1 MPHTEYLYFVFQND
15 NIFLSIDANFG
26 LCRKKAAGTSV
37 CPPLHRANNLLFG
50 QEDIDRFV
58 ANYGSMKVDADQVCY
73 QL

>member
-1 MPHTEYLYFVFQND
+1 MSEKT
-15 NIFLSIDANFG
+15 
-26 LCRKKAAGTSV
+26 AGTSV
-37 CPPLHRANNLLFG
+37 RPPLHHTNNLLFG